1 MLKLGF
7 VLASATLAMVPVG
20 SDRVADLDGRWTGE
34 LVRAHCD
41 PAVARRVLCLDL
53 RLVEGAGRNASR
65 WSLSVPVAGLSGLP
79 ATSTGFTGRP
89 LRFELTR
96 ESGTITFE
104 GEIEAGWGD
113 GRFGFAADPAYVERA
128 TRAGRPKPSPVEL
141 LSLAVGSKTRGEGRR
156 YAGYDLDVAE
166 GDIPDVAAIVE
177 QATHGAQVG
186 VTTAMRVL
194 DAIDIGGIISQSLS
208 VVNPQF
214 IGDVTRLG
222 LEGARIGASVGG
234 AVAGSIDFSWIDDM
248 VTLGLDAADVP
259 GMMDLRRHG
268 VERGYVRDYL
278 KRHPRARARD
288 IQRDWL
294 DRPQ

>member
-1 MLKLGF
+1 MLKLGL
-7 VLASATLAMVPVG
+7 VLATAALTVVPTGSA
-20 SDRVADLDGRWTGE
+20 RIADLDGRWTGE
-34 LVRAHCD
+34 LVRANCD

-53 RLVEGAGRNASR
+53 RLVEGTGRNASR
-65 WSLSVPVAGLSGLP
+65 WSLSVPVTGLSGLS

-141 LSLAVGSKTRGEGRR
+141 LSLAVGSKSRGEGRR
-156 YAGYDLDVAE
+156 YVGYDLDVAE
-166 GDIPDVAAIVE
+166 GDMPDVAAIVE
-177 QATHGAQVG
+177 QATQGAQIG
-186 VTTAMRVL
+186 VTAAMRAL
-194 DAIDIGGIISQSLS
+194 EAIDLGGIISQSLS
-208 VVNPQF
+208 MVSPQL
-214 IGDVTRLG
+214 IGEAARLG
-222 LEGARIGASVGG
+222 LEGARIGATVGG
-234 AVAGSIDFSWIDDM
+234 AMAELDFSWIDEM
-248 VTLGLDAADVP
+248 VTLGLDAADVS

-268 VERGYVRDYL
+268 VDRGYVRDYI
-278 KRHPRARARD
+278 KRYPRARARD

-294 DRPQ
+294 ERPQ